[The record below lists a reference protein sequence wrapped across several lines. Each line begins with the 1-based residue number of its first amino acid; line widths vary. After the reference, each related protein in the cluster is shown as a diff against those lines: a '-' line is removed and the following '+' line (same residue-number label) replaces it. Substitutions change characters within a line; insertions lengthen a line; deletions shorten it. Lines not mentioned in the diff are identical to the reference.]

1 VIRLTPRPAPTPV
14 RDPCWFNHL
23 LRQGFSTRRKKL
35 VNALGSLV
43 EREAVAAALAQLRLN
58 PDARAEELDLPHW
71 LALSD
76 LLLEKAPKRAVVL
89 QEGQEPG

>member
-1 VIRLTPRPAPTPV
+1 
-14 RDPCWFNHL
+14 
-23 LRQGFSTRRKKL
+23 
-35 VNALGSLV
+35 LV

-76 LLLEKAPKRAVVL
+76 LLLEKAPKRAVVP
-89 QEGQEPG
+89 QEEQEPG